1 MSAEAAG
8 QPRIVPVRSV
18 PIELSQFLKFAGLVE
33 SGGEAKA
40 AIHAGK
46 VRLNGAVESQKGR
59 KLQVGDQVSYG
70 GETIVVQLG

>member
-1 MSAEAAG
+1 MSADSAG
-8 QPRIVPVRSV
+8 APRIVPVRSV

-40 AIHAGK
+40 VIHAGE
-46 VRLNGAVESQKGR
+46 VRLNGAVETRKGR

-70 GETIVVQLG
+70 ADTIVVQLG